1 MFEKIKNSFSSNSY
15 YRIRR
20 VTSRLLVTLLGSLCF
35 NATAQNTELQS
46 LSLYLPVSSQDHP
59 NLQKTLNESLQ
70 RNQFSNIEVKFS
82 EHWHSYQQG
91 LKNGD
96 IGLYLAPPHFAAWAI
111 NRNNFIPLIRIAEP
125 LSFVIAAKRSQPEI
139 FELYDL
145 INRPVCSERPLNLDY
160 LLSFEAF
167 NNLYGSSENNFVSN
181 VKAEMLAKQTDCYG
195 FAISNHVLRQSQ
207 IEGNDDFIRLYQGQ
221 SYNNYVL
228 IAHPQISTEFLQ
240 RLKRYFIQADTQQL
254 LRPLLKLY
262 ANEIKLISSKK
273 ADYPVSYID
282 VLKVHWQ

>member
-1 MFEKIKNSFSSNSY
+1 MFEIIKSRFSTNSSSMVFRFSYQS
-15 YRIRR
+15 
-20 VTSRLLVTLLGSLCF
+20 LLSIFCALCF
-35 NATAQNTELQS
+35 NVSAQSTESQN

-59 NLQKTLNESLQ
+59 SLQKKLHESLE
-70 RNQFSNIEVKFS
+70 NNSFSNIEVKYS

-111 NRNNFIPLIRIAEP
+111 NKNNFTPLMRIAEP
-125 LSFVIAAKRSQPEI
+125 LSFVIASKRSQPEI
-139 FELYDL
+139 FELFDL

-167 NNLYGSSENNFVSN
+167 NTLYGSSKNNFVSN
-181 VKAEMLAKQTDCYG
+181 VKTEMLAKRSDCFG
-195 FAISNHVLRQSQ
+195 FAVSNHVLRELQL
-207 IEGNDDFIRLYQGQ
+207 EGNDDFIRLYQGQ

-228 IAHPQISTEFLQ
+228 IAHPHLNSEFLQ

-254 LRPLLKLY
+254 LQPLFKLY
-262 ANEIKLISSKK
+262 AEETKLISSKK
-273 ADYPVSYID
+273 TDYPISYID
-282 VLKVHWQ
+282 VLKNHWQ